1 MPPKM
6 TKSAATPNA
15 PRIDRFIR
23 FVSLFNTESFRKSD
37 YRPTGA
43 AEYRARNVPIP
54 TEHVYLNSPWVRSAL
69 PESKHTRNASKLAQ
83 TLGEFNRRSPRI
95 DKLGAR
101 KTLVP
106 LLSERLLELH
116 SSRRKRLAK
125 NLQMVDFKSNMV
137 DDMTFRWDGSSRIV
151 RPELGGIHA
160 QPRAR
165 KQRSVPSIGK

>member
-6 TKSAATPNA
+6 RKSAATPNA

-106 LLSERLLELH
+106 LLAERLLELH
-116 SSRRKRLAK
+116 SCRRKRLAK
-125 NLQMVDFKSNMV
+125 TCKWLISNPIWSN
-137 DDMTFRWDGSSRIV
+137 DMTFRWDGSSRIL
-151 RPELGGIHA
+151 RPE
-160 QPRAR
+160 
-165 KQRSVPSIGK
+165 